1 MFTELLIL
9 FLSIVTFLH
18 YYLKYQLP
26 PGPFSIPLIGT
37 IGILGRISGGGICNV
52 KWHKYQKMY
61 TVFIGRMVIV
71 VINDFK
77 LTKELFAKEEFSG
90 KILYPRLLQNKNPL
104 TNSHFRSHHIL
115 QMDTH

>member
-1 MFTELLIL
+1 MFIELLIL
-9 FLSIVTFLH
+9 LLSIVTFRH

-37 IGILGRISGGGICNV
+37 IGVLGRISGGGICNV
-52 KWHKYQKMY
+52 KWQKYQKMY

-90 KILYPRLLQNKNPL
+90 NIYYIFCLRKN
-104 TNSHFRSHHIL
+104 S
-115 QMDTH
+115 